1 MSRHQLHLQGPGASG
16 PAPAIDLE
24 ALKAQQIS
32 IFDAIGATDQNLE
45 ELRAQARALYEGGKW
60 ERCLEVV
67 LGIAALGKLSLT
79 DALMMPRCYRELG
92 DHSSAIVVDRLVEE
106 ALVELDAE
114 LGRQGKAP

>member
-24 ALKAQQIS
+24 ARKAPPIPT
-32 IFDAIGATDQNLE
+32 FDATGAADQNLE